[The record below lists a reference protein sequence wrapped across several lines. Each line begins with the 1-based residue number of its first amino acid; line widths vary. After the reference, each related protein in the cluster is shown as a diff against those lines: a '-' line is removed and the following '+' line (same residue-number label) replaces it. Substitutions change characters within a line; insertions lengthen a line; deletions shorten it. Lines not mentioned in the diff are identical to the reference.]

1 MKPYFPHICVFVLL
15 SSIFF
20 SGKLSGQEPKK
31 QPDIYQQIEEEA
43 DRLQRVLDLED
54 WQVFYVDSILK
65 HNFPAM
71 REEFEQLSK
80 QKVSN
85 SSLYM
90 SVQDKWLENTDS
102 AYMQLFTKEQW
113 AAYQKSGA
121 AKQQKARAKRRGK

>member
-54 WQVFYVDSILK
+54 WQVLYVD
-65 HNFPAM
+65 
-71 REEFEQLSK
+71 
-80 QKVSN
+80 
-85 SSLYM
+85 
-90 SVQDKWLENTDS
+90 
-102 AYMQLFTKEQW
+102 
-113 AAYQKSGA
+113 
-121 AKQQKARAKRRGK
+121 